1 MFDYKR
7 TIYVCRQTL
16 LVAAE
21 LAAYKLYMPFACDW
35 QTGVIDF
42 AMRQLQFSS
51 VQFSSVQ
58 WRPSPS

>member
-21 LAAYKLYMPFACDW
+21 LAAYKLYMPFACD
-35 QTGVIDF
+35 
-42 AMRQLQFSS
+42 
-51 VQFSSVQ
+51 
-58 WRPSPS
+58 